1 MALPTSANNGSSMVL
16 PVFCILNLMRLL
28 SQSISENFK
37 LIMSEA
43 RNPNL
48 DANKIIA

>member
-1 MALPTSANNGSSMVL
+1 MALPTSANNGVSMVL
-16 PVFCILNLMRLL
+16 PVICIINLMRSL
-28 SQSISENFK
+28 SKSISENFK

-43 RNPNL
+43 RKPNL